1 METFGRGLWRG
12 QETGHN
18 KVNLWRGQETGHN
31 KVNLWRGQETG
42 HNKVNLWRG
51 QETGHN
57 KRPATTKIFLL
68 LCAALLGG
76 CGRGP
81 VVHVFTGQTMGTV
94 YTVKVIAPPVGDFSS
109 VAMEQVIRDRL
120 EEVNALM
127 STYDPDS
134 QLSRFNRHASDA
146 PFPVDAPVAGVFAIA
161 LEVSRQSG
169 GAFDI
174 TVGPLVNAWGFGP
187 DPPASPPDDAAIE
200 GLRARVGYQHL
211 EMTEDGHL
219 RKHLPD
225 LYCDLSAV
233 AKGYAVDR
241 VAEALDARGIA
252 HYMIEVGGEVRA
264 RGENERGVPWRIG
277 IERPDP
283 DRRAV
288 ARVVA
293 LRDMALA
300 TSGDYR
306 NFRVVDGVRQSHTI
320 DPRTGRPVA
329 HALASVSVFHPECA
343 WADAYATAIMAL
355 GPDEGLAFARRHGI
369 AALFFL
375 HDGRDGFTEIT
386 TPAFEAMMARP

>member
-1 METFGRGLWRG
+1 MTSVNRAIQCVFRGIAAAVL
-12 QETGHN
+12 
-18 KVNLWRGQETGHN
+18 
-31 KVNLWRGQETG
+31 
-42 HNKVNLWRG
+42 
-51 QETGHN
+51 
-57 KRPATTKIFLL
+57 LL
-68 LCAALLGG
+68 LCAGLPGG

-81 VVHVFTGQTMGTV
+81 VLHVFTGETMGTV
-94 YTVKVIAPPVGDFSS
+94 YTVKVVAQPGGDFSP
-109 VAMEQVIRDRL
+109 VATEHAIRERL

-134 QLSRFNRHASDA
+134 QLSRFNRHDSDA
-146 PFPVDAPVAGVFAIA
+146 PFAVDAPVAEVFAIA
-161 LEVSRQSG
+161 LEVSRQSA

-187 DPPASPPDDAAIE
+187 DPPAAPPDESAIE

-211 EMTEDGHL
+211 ELTEDGRL
-219 RKHLPD
+219 RKHRPD

-241 VAEALDARGIA
+241 VAGALDARGIA
-252 HYMIEVGGEVRA
+252 HYMVEVGGEVRA
-264 RGENERGVPWRIG
+264 RGVNERGVPWRIG

-283 DRRAV
+283 DRRIV
-288 ARVVA
+288 ARVVP

-329 HALASVSVFHPECA
+329 HALASVSVFHPQCA
-343 WADAYATAIMAL
+343 WADAYATALMAL
-355 GPDEGLAFARRHGI
+355 GPDEGLAFALGHEI

-375 HDGRDGFTEIT
+375 HDGHDGFSEIT
-386 TPAFEAMMARP
+386 TPAFEAKVMASRSKK